1 MAKFINFNI
10 VGGIAIAPG
19 PAAADASLDGDNLV
33 AVDSIVNVKAEAG
46 TGGEY
51 NVVLQLNG
59 LAGATSCRVTCGLSP
74 DGTVPTGDPQSPA
87 NIPTASTYLA
97 QMKKAVNRAI
107 TANPGGVKA
116 SVILP
121 LDTDDA
127 NAKYDPALRVYWKD
141 FLIS

>member
-10 VGGIAIAPG
+10 VGGYDVAG
-19 PAAADASLDGDNLV
+19 AAADSSLDGDNLV

-46 TGGEY
+46 LGGEY

-59 LAGATSCRVTCGLSP
+59 LAGATSCRVTCSTSAAAQAPGG
-74 DGTVPTGDPQSPA
+74 DVPTA
-87 NIPTASTYLA
+87 TNYLA
-97 QMKKAVNRAI
+97 LMKKAVNRAI

-121 LDTDDA
+121 LDSDDP
-127 NAKYDPALRVYWKD
+127 NIKYDETLRVYWKD
-141 FLIS
+141 ILIS

>member
-10 VGGIAIAPG
+10 VGGYDVATG
-19 PAAADASLDGDNLV
+19 AADASLDGDNLV
-33 AVDSIVNVKAEAG
+33 LVDSILNVKAEAG
-46 TGGEY
+46 LGGEY
-51 NVVLQLNG
+51 NVVLQLTGG
-59 LAGATSCRVTCGLSP
+59 LSCRVTCSTDADATDPSLH
-74 DGTVPTGDPQSPA
+74 VPTAA
-87 NIPTASTYLA
+87 NYLA

-121 LDTDDA
+121 LDSDDP

-141 FLIS
+141 ILIS

>member
-10 VGGIAIAPG
+10 VGGYNLATG
-19 PAAADASLDGDNLV
+19 AADASLDGDNLV

-46 TGGEY
+46 SGGEY

-59 LAGATSCRVTCGLSP
+59 LAGATSCRVTCSTEAAAN
-74 DGTVPTGDPQSPA
+74 DPTGA
-87 NIPTASTYLA
+87 IPTATNYLA
-97 QMKKAVNRAI
+97 LMKKAVNRAI

-121 LDTDDA
+121 LDSDDP
-127 NAKYDPALRVYWKD
+127 NIK
-141 FLIS
+141 

>member
-10 VGGIAIAPG
+10 VGGYNLVTST
-19 PAAADASLDGDNLV
+19 ADPSLDGDNLV

-51 NVVLQLNG
+51 NVVLQLDG
-59 LAGATSCRVTCGLSP
+59 LAGATSCRVTCGTGAE
-74 DGTVPTGDPQSPA
+74 GTDAPGS
-87 NIPTASTYLA
+87 NIPTATNYLA
-97 QMKKAVNRAI
+97 LMKKAVNRAI

-121 LDTDDA
+121 LDSDDP
-127 NAKYDPALRVYWKD
+127 NAKYDQALRVYWKD
-141 FLIS
+141 ILIS

>member
-10 VGGIAIAPG
+10 VGGYDLATG
-19 PAAADASLDGDNLV
+19 AADPSLDGDNLV
-33 AVDSIVNVKAEAG
+33 AVDDILSVKAEAG
-46 TGGEY
+46 AGGEY
-51 NVVLQLNG
+51 NVVLQLDG

-74 DGTVPTGDPQSPA
+74 DGTMPDGNPQA
-87 NIPTASTYLA
+87 AGNIPTASTYLA

-121 LDTDDA
+121 LDTDNP

>member
-10 VGGIAIAPG
+10 VGGIDIAAG
-19 PAAADASLDGDNLV
+19 PAADASLDGDNLV
-33 AVDSIVNVKAEAG
+33 AVDSIVSVKAEAG

-51 NVVLQLNG
+51 NVVLQLDG

-74 DGTVPTGDPQSPA
+74 DGAMPAGDPQA
-87 NIPTASTYLA
+87 AGNIPTASTYLA